1 MAERRRD
8 AAVFEWDIFAVHKQ
22 ELSQSA
28 DPAPASEPTAA
39 ENAAALFPLP
49 VPWRGWVLVRRLTQL
64 FFLLLFLILFLQAT
78 YHGEDR
84 LSWPVDLFFR
94 FDPLI
99 LVEHGLATGTI
110 VPRLLLSLLFVG
122 LTLVVGRFFCGWV
135 CPLGT
140 TLDGCR
146 RLLRRSQPDGATVFK
161 LRRVKYYLLFFLL
174 GAALFQ
180 VKLAGLF
187 DPLSLLFRTV
197 ATVLYPAL
205 SYGLE
210 ESFAKAYELG
220 PPLTYVSEPV
230 YGYLKDTILPFRKPV
245 FLLPSLTLILFVT
258 IIVLERVAPRFW
270 CRTLCPL
277 GALYGL
283 LARFAWLRKRPMK
296 LCPDCGDCQPVCKMG
311 AIHAQE
317 VPRHQSAECILCLD
331 CQEHCPHQRVAFRF
345 GGQDRRP
352 GLDLGRRQVITAAA
366 AGVVAVPFLRL
377 GSLVHRPDEFL
388 IRPPGVESEA
398 AFLSQCI
405 RCGLCLKVCPTGGLQ
420 PLGWEQGLDGLYT
433 SRLVPRLGYCEYNC
447 TLCSQVC
454 PTGAIPPLQLEVK
467 QASPLGTAF
476 INRSRCIPYTE
487 GRDCLVCEE
496 HCPTAPKAI
505 AYYHAEV
512 ADLHG
517 KKVMVKLPV
526 VDPDQC
532 IGCGICENK
541 CPVGGDAAIRVKRS
555 LRLER

>member
-1 MAERRRD
+1 M
-8 AAVFEWDIFAVHKQ
+8 HTQ
-22 ELSQSA
+22 E
-28 DPAPASEPTAA
+28 T
-39 ENAAALFPLP
+39 NAATGEPAATPAAGSGVYPLP
-49 VPWRGWVLVRRLTQL
+49 VPWRGWVLVRRVSQL
-64 FFLLLFLILFLQAT
+64 FFLLLFLVLFLLTT
-78 YHGEDR
+78 YRGEDR
-84 LSWPVDLFFR
+84 LSWPLDLFFR

-99 LVEHGLATGTI
+99 LVEHLLAAGTL

-146 RLLRRSQPDGATVFK
+146 RLLRRSQPDPKVVLR

-174 GAALFQ
+174 AAAVLH
-180 VKLAGLF
+180 VKLVGLV
-187 DPLSLLFRTV
+187 DPHSLLFRTL
-197 ATVLYPAL
+197 ATTVYPAF

-210 ESFAKAYELG
+210 SSFGKAYEVG
-220 PPLTYVSEPV
+220 PPLSSITEPA
-230 YGYLKDTILPFRKPV
+230 YGYLKDTILPFRQPV
-245 FLLPSLTLILFVT
+245 FLLPLLTLSIFLT
-258 IIVLERVAPRFW
+258 IVLLERVAPRFW

-277 GALYGL
+277 GAFYGL
-283 LARFAWLRKRPMK
+283 VARFAWLRKRPLK

-311 AIHAQE
+311 AIHAEE
-317 VPRHQSAECILCLD
+317 VPRHQGAECILCLD
-331 CQEHCPHQRVAFRF
+331 CQEHCPKDRVAFRF
-345 GGQDRRP
+345 GGKAPKP

-377 GSLVHRPDEFL
+377 GSLVHRPGEYL
-388 IRPPGVESEA
+388 LRPPGVESEA
-398 AFLSQCI
+398 DFLAQCA
-405 RCGLCLKVCPTGGLQ
+405 RCGLCFKVCPTGGLQ
-420 PLGWEQGLDGLYT
+420 PMGWEQGLDGLYT

-454 PTGAIPPLQLEVK
+454 PTGAIPALPLEAK
-467 QASPLGTAF
+467 QSCRMGTAF
-476 INRSRCIPYTE
+476 INQYRCIPYTE

-505 AYYHAEV
+505 TFYTAEV

-517 KKVMVKLPV
+517 KKVLVKLPK
-526 VDPDQC
+526 VDPDRC

-541 CPVGGDAAIRVKRS
+541 CPVGGEAAIRVKRS
-555 LRLER
+555 LRLEF